1 MSDPQNSGPNGPDAD
16 VPLSPEAKAILK
28 KARRS
33 FAISIGILLLGFI
46 AIGFALVYRV
56 MRDSPPPEVAA
67 SISTPAGAEVISA
80 VVADGT
86 VNVTYRI
93 GGVVTLALFDQKTG
107 ELTRTVVI
115 GAAAP

>member
-1 MSDPQNSGPNGPDAD
+1 M
-16 VPLSPEAKAILK
+16 
-28 KARRS
+28 
-33 FAISIGILLLGFI
+33 
-46 AIGFALVYRV
+46 
-56 MRDSPPPEVAA
+56 
-67 SISTPAGAEVISA
+67 ISA

>member
-1 MSDPQNSGPNGPDAD
+1 M
-16 VPLSPEAKAILK
+16 
-28 KARRS
+28 
-33 FAISIGILLLGFI
+33 

-67 SISTPAGAEVISA
+67 SINVPVGAEVISA
-80 VVADGT
+80 LVADGT

-93 GGVVTLALFDQKTG
+93 GFNVMLALYDQKTG

-115 GAAAP
+115 GTPPSQ